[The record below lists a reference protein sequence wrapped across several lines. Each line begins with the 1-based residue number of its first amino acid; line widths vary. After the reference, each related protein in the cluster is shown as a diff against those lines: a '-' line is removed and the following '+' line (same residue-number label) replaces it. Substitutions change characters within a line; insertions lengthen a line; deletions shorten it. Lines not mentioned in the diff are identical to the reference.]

1 VQSEELTSAGGVIET
16 TVAFAYSFTLRVTLM
31 VTRKLPLTK
40 LIVLLSLATFSA
52 NAVAQSQQE
61 IEDRIR
67 ALNAELYDLRQQLQQ
82 PENAAQGEP
91 FEPLP
96 VEVAR
101 EDLSE
106 RRELEQESSQNPFS
120 ITTHRTNYLFPVSYN
135 ANQNH
140 ESFRNISDDTSVSS
154 VELKFQFSAKVNL
167 AEQVFGNYGDVFF
180 GYTQRSWWQA
190 YNTDASSPFRETN
203 YEPEVFIDFDNAWE
217 AFGWVNTRNRV
228 ALNHQSN
235 GRSSPLSRS
244 WNRVYLESTF
254 QSGDWAFTLAPHWR
268 IPESEEDDDNPDIE
282 RFMGYGD
289 IRLAKRLNNNHEM
302 SGQLRGNPSAGNI
315 GTQIDYSWPAFNSL
329 RAHVQYYYG
338 YGESMVD
345 YDHRVHRLSLGFS
358 LNPLFSATGL
368 NR

>member
-1 VQSEELTSAGGVIET
+1 VGGVIET
-16 TVAFAYSFTLRVTLM
+16 TLAFATSFILRVTLM
-31 VTRKLPLTK
+31 VTRKLPFSK
-40 LIVLLSLATFSA
+40 FIVLLSLTTLSA
-52 NAVAQSQQE
+52 NALAETQQE
-61 IEDRIR
+61 IEARIR
-67 ALNAELYDLRQQLQQ
+67 ALDAELYQLRQQLQQ
-82 PENAAQGEP
+82 VENPADASLDVP
-91 FEPLP
+91 FELLP
-96 VEVAR
+96 EEAAR

-106 RRELEQESSQNPFS
+106 RRQLEQESSRNPFS
-120 ITTHRTNYLFPVSYN
+120 ITTHHTNYLFPVSYN
-135 ANQNH
+135 SNQNR
-140 ESFRNISDDTSVSS
+140 ESFRNISEDAPANSA
-154 VELKFQFSAKVNL
+154 ELKFQFSAKVNL
-167 AEQVFGNYGDVFF
+167 VEELFGDYGDVYF

-203 YEPEVFIDFDNAWE
+203 YEPEVFIDFDNAWG
-217 AFGWVNTRNRV
+217 ALGWVNTRNRIS
-228 ALNHQSN
+228 LNHQSN

-268 IPESEEDDDNPDIE
+268 IPESDSEDDNPDIE

-289 IRLAKRLNNNHEM
+289 VRLAKRLNNNHEV
-302 SGQLRGNPSAGNI
+302 SGQLRGNPSAGNM

-338 YGESMVD
+338 YGESMID
-345 YDHRVHRLSLGFS
+345 YDHRVHRLSIGFS

>member
-1 VQSEELTSAGGVIET
+1 
-16 TVAFAYSFTLRVTLM
+16 M

-52 NAVAQSQQE
+52 NAFADSQQA
-61 IEDRIR
+61 IEARIR
-67 ALNAELYDLRQQLQQ
+67 ALNAEIYDLRQQLQQ
-82 PENAAQGEP
+82 VEAPEDTAQGVP

-106 RRELEQESSQNPFS
+106 RREYEQESGRNPFS

-135 ANQNH
+135 ANQSREKFSTVANGTPVD
-140 ESFRNISDDTSVSS
+140 NI
-154 VELKFQFSAKVNL
+154 ELKFQFSAKVNL

-203 YEPEVFIDFDNAWE
+203 YEPEIFIDFDNAWE
-217 AFGWVNTRNRV
+217 ALGWVNTRNRV

-254 QSGDWAFTLAPHWR
+254 QRGNWAFTLAPHWR
-268 IPESEEDDDNPDIE
+268 IPESKKDDDNPDIE
-282 RFMGYGD
+282 RYMGYGD
-289 IRLAKRLNNNHEM
+289 IRLARRLNNNHEV
-302 SGQLRGNPSAGNI
+302 SGQLRGNPNAGNI

-358 LNPLFSATGL
+358 LNPLFSASGL

>member
-1 VQSEELTSAGGVIET
+1 
-16 TVAFAYSFTLRVTLM
+16 M
-31 VTRKLPLTK
+31 VTRKLPFK
-40 LIVLLSLATFSA
+40 KCIALLGLATFSVNSFA
-52 NAVAQSQQE
+52 ESRQE
-61 IEDRIR
+61 IEQRIR
-67 ALNAELYDLRQQLQQ
+67 ALDAELYDLRQQLQQ
-82 PENAAQGEP
+82 VEDPQAAATGE
-91 FEPLP
+91 EAQPLP
-96 VEVAR
+96 EEVAR

-106 RRELEQESSQNPFS
+106 RRELEQESSRNPFS

-135 ANQNH
+135 ANQNRQN
-140 ESFRNISDDTSVSS
+140 FRNISEDASVDN

-167 AEQVFGNYGDVFF
+167 AEEVFGNYGDLFF

-203 YEPEVFIDFDNAWE
+203 YEPELFFDFDNAWG
-217 AFGWVNTRNRV
+217 ALGWVNTRNRV
-228 ALNHQSN
+228 SLNHQSN
-235 GRSSPLSRS
+235 GRSDPLSRS

-254 QSGDWAFTLAPHWR
+254 QRGDWAFTLAPHWR
-268 IPESEEDDDNPDIE
+268 IPESAQDDDNPDIE

-302 SGQLRGNPSAGNI
+302 SGQLRGNPSAGNL
-315 GTQIDYSWPAFNSL
+315 GTQIDYSWPAFNTL

-338 YGESMVD
+338 YGESLID

>member
-1 VQSEELTSAGGVIET
+1 
-16 TVAFAYSFTLRVTLM
+16 M
-31 VTRKLPLTK
+31 VTRKLPFK
-40 LIVLLSLATFSA
+40 KCIALLGLATFSVNSFA
-52 NAVAQSQQE
+52 ESRQE
-61 IEDRIR
+61 IEQRIR
-67 ALNAELYDLRQQLQQ
+67 ALDAELYDLRQQLQQ
-82 PENAAQGEP
+82 VEDPQAAATGE
-91 FEPLP
+91 EAQPLP
-96 VEVAR
+96 EEVAR

-106 RRELEQESSQNPFS
+106 RRELEQESSRNPFS

-135 ANQNH
+135 ANQNRQN
-140 ESFRNISDDTSVSS
+140 FRNISEDASVDN

-167 AEQVFGNYGDVFF
+167 AEEVFGNYGDLFF

-203 YEPEVFIDFDNAWE
+203 YEPEIFFDFDNAWG
-217 AFGWVNTRNRV
+217 ALGWVNTRNRV
-228 ALNHQSN
+228 SLNHQSN
-235 GRSSPLSRS
+235 GRSDPLSRS

-254 QSGDWAFTLAPHWR
+254 QRGDWAFTLAPHWR
-268 IPESEEDDDNPDIE
+268 IPESAQDDDNPDIE

-302 SGQLRGNPSAGNI
+302 SGQLRGNPSAGNL
-315 GTQIDYSWPAFNSL
+315 GTQIDYSWPAFNTL

-338 YGESMVD
+338 YGESLID